1 MKEWYTAAELSELA
15 LPGMPTNRTAFHRL
29 TQREGWNY
37 PDREW
42 SEKENKLGVW
52 RKRSGRGGG
61 VEYHLSLLPSQ
72 AQAKLLIDI
81 KMDEPTPPP
90 PTAAAVKASIG
101 VQQMWEWFEKQ
112 ATKVKD
118 KAAQR
123 LSVLDMVE
131 AMVRNGQKKEIAVA
145 LIAANQGIASS
156 SIWGWYGR
164 VQGQDR
170 PHWMPFLADRYVG
183 RTKEAEI
190 SEEAWEAFKG
200 LYLRLEAPTMTRCY
214 RDLQNLSK
222 EHGWS
227 VPSEKTLSRKI
238 EREIAAPVLVLTRE
252 GPDALKKMYPPMERD
267 RSGFHALEAINGDG
281 HKWDVFVRWPDGT
294 IGRPMMVTFQDLYSN
309 KIVAWRVDKSE
320 NRESIRLALGD
331 VVEQFGIP
339 EHIWF
344 DNTRAFANKAL
355 TGGASHRYRFKTRDE
370 DPIGIC
376 EQMGIKVHFTLPYSG
391 QSKPVERAFRDVAH
405 DMAKAPEFAG
415 AYTGHSPDNKPA
427 NYGEKAIELDL
438 FLKVAAREI
447 AEWNARPGRR
457 TKIAQGRS
465 FDQVFEHSLKQAE
478 TLIRRATP
486 EMARLWLL
494 AAEGI
499 TAHRDDG
506 SIRILDNRFWDEW
519 MQEHRGEKL
528 IVRFDPQNVLDG
540 LHVYDLAGK
549 YLGHAQVLE
558 ASGFADVNAARE
570 HARQRKAFIKAT
582 KAAAAAE
589 RTMSALE
596 LAAMLPETEEPEAPH
611 INPTIIHHTFGNAA
625 LAARPQTAQQH
636 DQDEFLASFG
646 KAVLRLVP
654 NEDTDL

>member
-1 MKEWYTAAELSELA
+1 MKEWFTAAELAELA
-15 LPGMPTNRTAFHRL
+15 LPGMPTNRTAFNRL
-29 TQREGWNY
+29 TQRGGWSH

-42 SEKENKLGVW
+42 SETENPLGIW
-52 RKRSGRGGG
+52 RKRVGRGGG

-72 AQAKLLIDI
+72 AQAKLLVDAKIA
-81 KMDEPTPPP
+81 EP
-90 PTAAAVKASIG
+90 AAASSAVTKAALG

-112 ATKVKD
+112 PD
-118 KAAQR
+118 KAKGKAATR

-145 LIAANQGIASS
+145 LIAVNQGIAGS

-170 PHWMPFLADRYVG
+170 PHWLPFLADRYVG
-183 RTKEAEI
+183 RTREAEI
-190 SEEAWEAFKG
+190 SPDAWEAFKG
-200 LYLRLEAPTMTRCY
+200 FYLRLEAPTLTRCY
-214 RDLQNLSK
+214 RDLEKLAREN
-222 EHGWS
+222 GWS
-227 VPSEKTLSRKI
+227 VPSEKTLARKI

-252 GPDALKKMYPPMERD
+252 GPDALKRMYPPMERD
-267 RSGFHALEAINGDG
+267 RSCFHALEAINGDG
-281 HKWDVFVRWPDGT
+281 HKWDVFVLWPDGSV
-294 IGRPMMVTFQDLYSN
+294 GRPMMVTFQDLYSN
-309 KIVAWRVDKSE
+309 KILSWRVDKSE

-339 EHIWF
+339 DHIWF

-376 EQMGIKVHFTLPYSG
+376 EQMGINVHFTLPYSG

-405 DMAKAPEFAG
+405 DMAKAPDFAG

-427 NYGEKAIELDL
+427 NYGERAIPLDD

-457 TKIAQGRS
+457 TKIAGGRS
-465 FDQVFEHSLKQAE
+465 FDQVFEDSLTQAA

-499 TAHRDDG
+499 SAHSDDG
-506 SIRILDNRFWDEW
+506 SLRLLENRFWGEW
-519 MQEHRGEKL
+519 LQEHRGEKL

-549 YLGHAQVLE
+549 YLGHAPVLE

-570 HARQRKAFIKAT
+570 HARQRNAFLKAT
-582 KAAAAAE
+582 KAMVAAE
-589 RTMSALE
+589 RSMSALE
-596 LAAMLPETEEPEAPH
+596 LAALLPEAEAPEAAH
-611 INPTIIHHTFGNAA
+611 INPTVIHASFDNTA
-625 LAARPQTAQQH
+625 LAAAPTTARHQEQ
-636 DQDEFLASFG
+636 ERFLDSFG

-654 NEDTDL
+654 TDSDL